1 MTLAARH
8 RPHTLAAFLALSQ
21 FVAVSQAAV
30 PNPAP
35 QRVQHAVLHGA
46 DGDYDLDDGREMKLR
61 VRGDG
66 MVVSIGNQR
75 GDVWRP
81 AGDGALVSPDG
92 KQRLRLYRDG
102 AGTVNRL
109 DLETRVAR

>member
-1 MTLAARH
+1 MTLASLH
-8 RPHTLAAFLALSQ
+8 RPLTLAAFLALLPFAS
-21 FVAVSQAAV
+21 ATQAAV

-35 QRVQHAVLHGA
+35 QRVQHAVLDGA
-46 DGDYDLDDGREMKLR
+46 EGSYDLEDGREMKLR

-66 MVVSIGNQR
+66 MVVTIGNQR

-81 AGDGALVSPDG
+81 AGEGAFVSPDG